1 MMKQEERWRQAFGAY
16 ESLRERVLGQV
27 TRWEWA
33 DDERYDPR
41 PLYFERSKLRRG
53 EPVAEVS
60 GDFSGLWRYGFDADQ
75 RLVAARGYPARALHE
90 EQCLEDFYLYGDRL
104 VESIRFAQYQ
114 PKVPIS
120 VAHQARNKGELESY
134 AAFSVNLGPVLGDLG
149 PDEALRQAAAQK
161 GVAHYQEHYLY
172 EDGRLACI
180 QVRHEWGGEVFTHEE
195 LLSYDKLG
203 RVTHIEAQ
211 YQDGTKQTIYRRPEP
226 SYGVGSHAGRI
237 YQHLLEIIPQRLAQ
251 AKVRDKVYCLALR
264 YSAGRTLPQ
273 LALGLERTRNE
284 LVKRHKGAGLVMA
297 LWQPADQVIA
307 LEDPET
313 EGDRAIFEQRLALS
327 GDFEPARELLS
338 DLALALMDHKWKGVL
353 NTTKDFVI
361 FASNYGQD
369 RPEDALAA
377 SVPEKQLA
385 EFRRKGW
392 L

>member
-1 MMKQEERWRQAFGAY
+1 MMKQEERWRQVFGAY

-27 TRWEWA
+27 ARWEWA

-180 QVRHEWGGEVFTHEE
+180 QVRHAWGGEVFTHEE

-211 YQDGTKQTIYRRPEP
+211 YPDGTKQTIYRRPEP

-264 YSAGRTLPQ
+264 YSAGRTLPH
-273 LALGLERTRNE
+273 LALGLERTRND

-369 RPEDALAA
+369 HPEDALAA

>member
-1 MMKQEERWRQAFGAY
+1 MTKQEERWRQAFDAY
-16 ESLRERVLGQV
+16 ESLRGRVLNQV
-27 TRWEWA
+27 ARWEWA

-53 EPVAEVS
+53 QPVAQMS
-60 GDFSGLWRYGFDADQ
+60 GDFSGLWQYGFDASQ

-90 EQCLEDFYLYGDRL
+90 EQCLEDFYLYGDHL

-114 PKVPIS
+114 PKVPIR
-120 VAHQARNKGELESY
+120 VAHQAHNKGELESY
-134 AAFSVNLGPVLGDLG
+134 AAFSVELGPVLGDLG
-149 PDEALRQAAAQK
+149 PDDALRQAAAQK
-161 GVAHYQEHYLY
+161 GVAHYQERYLY
-172 EDGRLACI
+172 KDGRLACI
-180 QVRHEWGGEVFTHEE
+180 QVRHEWAGEVFIHEE
-195 LLSYDKLG
+195 LVSYDKLG
-203 RVTHIEAQ
+203 RVTEIEGQ
-211 YQDGTKQTIYRRPEP
+211 YPDGTKQTIYRRPAP

-284 LVKRHKGAGLVMA
+284 LIKRHKGAGLVMA
-297 LWQPADQVIA
+297 LWQPTDQIIA
-307 LEDPET
+307 LEDPVT

-327 GDFEPARELLS
+327 GDFEPARVLLS

-353 NTTKDFVI
+353 NTTKDFVV
-361 FASNYGQD
+361 FAANYGQD

-385 EFRRKGW
+385 EFRQKGW